1 MAIENVFFPFQP
13 THTYI
18 FANIL
23 AIFIYHTQILLTNL
37 DIFGEVAK
45 LNILNSTKSDILT
58 TNAIQGYCVQ
68 SILIPI
74 SLMNRHVVL
83 FKSFNVSPS
92 DKWTSKL
99 YLSSVQSKWN
109 LVLIRLS
116 GAQQVFA
123 IYDKR
128 LIKLC

>member
-1 MAIENVFFPFQP
+1 M
-13 THTYI
+13 
-18 FANIL
+18 
-23 AIFIYHTQILLTNL
+23 LTNL

-58 TNAIQGYCVQ
+58 EKLQGYCVQ

-92 DKWTSKL
+92 DK
-99 YLSSVQSKWN
+99 
-109 LVLIRLS
+109 
-116 GAQQVFA
+116 
-123 IYDKR
+123 
-128 LIKLC
+128 